1 MRRDSGSARGPDA
14 AWVKSTATERSATSN
29 NAMSE
34 AAIQCSGLVKCYG
47 QLRAVD
53 GIDLTVQRGQCF
65 GLLGPNG
72 AGKTTTVEMLE
83 GLTPPT
89 SGKVLLFGT
98 EWRADTA
105 HALRERLGVQLQETV
120 LADKLMVEEAL
131 GLLSLQSCRR
141 QRYCEL
147 SGGQK
152 QRVAVATA
160 LVGLPDLLFLD
171 EPTTGLDPRARQQL
185 WEVIRGF
192 RADGGTVVL
201 TTHYME
207 EAAALCDELAV
218 IDQGKIITQGT
229 PRALTDSLGNVQFLE
244 LDVDGQLDVSS
255 LRQLDVV
262 HSVQQLRARCR
273 VELDRS
279 LGALAKVIDVLDRT
293 GIVPIGL
300 SAHQA
305 TLDDVFL
312 QLTGHRLE
320 QDQTAAEGN
329 HHSAGQDE

>member
-1 MRRDSGSARGPDA
+1 
-14 AWVKSTATERSATSN
+14 
-29 NAMSE
+29 MSE

-120 LADKLMVEEAL
+120 LADKLMVEEVLLLFRSFYSKGRSVEEAL

-244 LDVDGQLDVSS
+244 FDVDGQLDVSS